1 MRITGFYGVSTIA
14 TVPSHVIPLRARR
27 LLAAVLAGAGL
38 LALLA
43 DAVTQD
49 LPFSDSLAMAG
60 RFWRAGPRGRL
71 LNAPGLA
78 RDALF
83 AADAIRTASA
93 WPADVD
99 AILSVGPLVP
109 PDVRERLRRRAA
121 YVLAPRR
128 VRLEA
133 GSGAEVTLLQEPAGK
148 RPR

>member
-1 MRITGFYGVSTIA
+1 M
-14 TVPSHVIPLRARR
+14 IPLRARR

-43 DAVTQD
+43 GALTQD
-49 LPFSDSLAMAG
+49 LPFVDSLAMSG

-83 AADAIRTASA
+83 AADALRAATA
-93 WPADVD
+93 WPLEADAVL
-99 AILSVGPLVP
+99 AVGPLVP
-109 PDVRERLRRRAA
+109 ADVRERLRRKAA

-128 VRLEA
+128 VVLVSGF
-133 GSGAEVTLLQEPAGK
+133 GSEVTLARRPAGAE
-148 RPR
+148 PR

>member
-1 MRITGFYGVSTIA
+1 M
-14 TVPSHVIPLRARR
+14 IPRSARR
-27 LLAAVLAGAGL
+27 ILAALLAGAGL

-49 LPFSDSLAMAG
+49 LPAADSLALVR

-83 AADAIRTASA
+83 AADAVRAAAA
-93 WPADVD
+93 WPADAD
-99 AILSVGPLVP
+99 AVLAIGPLVP

-128 VRLEA
+128 VLLEP
-133 GSGAEVTLLQEPAGK
+133 GSGSEVTLVRAPAGAGQ
-148 RPR
+148 R

>member
-1 MRITGFYGVSTIA
+1 M
-14 TVPSHVIPLRARR
+14 IPLRARR
-27 LLAAVLAGAGL
+27 LLAALLAGAGL

-43 DAVTQD
+43 DALTQD
-49 LPFSDSLAMAG
+49 LPAADSLAMAG

-83 AADAIRTASA
+83 AADAVRTAA
-93 WPADVD
+93 GWPADAD
-99 AILSVGPLVP
+99 AVLAVGPLVP

-128 VRLEA
+128 VLLEP
-133 GSGAEVTLLQEPAGK
+133 GSGSEVTLGRAPAGAG
-148 RPR
+148 RR

>member
-1 MRITGFYGVSTIA
+1 M
-14 TVPSHVIPLRARR
+14 IPRSARR
-27 LLAAVLAGAGL
+27 LLAALLAGAGL

-49 LPFSDSLAMAG
+49 LPAADSLALVR

-83 AADAIRTASA
+83 AADAVRAAAA
-93 WPADVD
+93 WPADAD
-99 AILSVGPLVP
+99 AVLAIGPLVP

-128 VRLEA
+128 VLLEP
-133 GSGAEVTLLQEPAGK
+133 GSGSEVTLVRAPAGAGE
-148 RPR
+148 R

>member
-1 MRITGFYGVSTIA
+1 MIS
-14 TVPSHVIPLRARR
+14 LRARR
-27 LLAAVLAGAGL
+27 HLAAVLAGAGL

-49 LPFSDSLAMAG
+49 LTFADSLAMAG

-83 AADAIRTASA
+83 AADALRAAAA
-93 WPADVD
+93 WPIDVD
-99 AILSVGPLVP
+99 AVLAIGPLVP
-109 PDVRERLRRRAA
+109 PDVRERLRRKAA

-128 VRLEA
+128 VLLEP
-133 GSGAEVTLLQEPAGK
+133 GSGTEVTLVRGPHGV

>member
-1 MRITGFYGVSTIA
+1 M
-14 TVPSHVIPLRARR
+14 IPLRARR

-43 DAVTQD
+43 DAVSQD
-49 LPFSDSLAMAG
+49 LPFADSLAMSG

-83 AADAIRTASA
+83 AADALRAAAA
-93 WPADVD
+93 WPAEAD
-99 AILSVGPLVP
+99 AVLSVGPLVP
-109 PDVRERLRRRAA
+109 SDVRERLRRRAA

-128 VRLEA
+128 VLLES
-133 GSGAEVTLLQEPAGK
+133 GSGTEVTLVRAPAGA
-148 RPR
+148 RTR

>member
-1 MRITGFYGVSTIA
+1 M
-14 TVPSHVIPLRARR
+14 IPRSARR
-27 LLAAVLAGAGL
+27 ILAALLAGAGL

-49 LPFSDSLAMAG
+49 LPAADSLAMVG

-83 AADAIRTASA
+83 AADAVRAAAA
-93 WPADVD
+93 WPADAD
-99 AILSVGPLVP
+99 AVLAIGPLVP

-128 VRLEA
+128 VLLEP
-133 GSGAEVTLLQEPAGK
+133 GSGSEVTLVRAPAGAGQ
-148 RPR
+148 R

>member
-1 MRITGFYGVSTIA
+1 M
-14 TVPSHVIPLRARR
+14 
-27 LLAAVLAGAGL
+27 
-38 LALLA
+38 A
-43 DAVTQD
+43 DSFV
-49 LPFSDSLAMAG
+49 MAG

-83 AADAIRTASA
+83 AADALRAAAA

-99 AILSVGPLVP
+99 AVLAIGPLVP

-128 VRLEA
+128 VFLEP
-133 GSGAEVTLLQEPAGK
+133 GGGAEVTLGRSPSGV
-148 RPR
+148 RSR